1 MSPAP
6 PPQERAGPDEG
17 SAAARAQEIDALLVG
32 RIQAADEDA
41 LSTLYDRWVNQVYS
55 IAVHILGG
63 SDEADDVVERTF
75 SQIWRDAARYDPA
88 RGSVGSWIIVIAR
101 SHALTRRRA
110 DLRRVR
116 HDELRS
122 SYMENEGAI
131 SATSPLQNVEANEDR
146 ELVRGAVERLPEEQ
160 QRVVTM
166 AYFDGLS
173 QTEIAERLGI
183 PLGTVKTRVRLAIS
197 KLRAS
202 LGRLQ
207 GDR

>member
-1 MSPAP
+1 MSTAP
-6 PPQERAGPDEG
+6 PPQERPGPDEG

-32 RIQAADEDA
+32 RIQADDEGA

-63 SDEADDVVERTF
+63 DDEADDVVERTF
-75 SQIWRDAARYDPA
+75 SQVWRDAARYDAA
-88 RGSVGSWIIVIAR
+88 RGSVGAWIIVIAR

-116 HDELRS
+116 HDELRT

-131 SATSPLQNVEANEDR
+131 SVSSPLQNVEAKEDR
-146 ELVRGAVERLPEEQ
+146 ELIRGAVGRLPEEQ
-160 QRVVTM
+160 QRVVRM

-173 QTEIAERLGI
+173 QSEIAERLGV

>member
-1 MSPAP
+1 MSSAP
-6 PPQERAGPDEG
+6 PPQNRVSPDEG
-17 SAAARAQEIDALLVG
+17 SAPARAQETDALLVG
-32 RIQAADEDA
+32 RIQAEDEGA
-41 LSTLYDRWVNQVYS
+41 LSTLYDRWVDQVYS

-75 SQIWRDAARYDPA
+75 SQVWRDAERYDPA
-88 RGSVGSWIIVIAR
+88 RGSVASWIIVIAR
-101 SHALTRRRA
+101 SQALTRRRS

-116 HDELRS
+116 HDEMRTT
-122 SYMENEGAI
+122 YMENEGAV
-131 SATSPLQNVEANEDR
+131 SVSSPLQNMEASEDR
-146 ELVRGAVERLPEEQ
+146 ELIRGAVGRLPEDQ
-160 QRVVTM
+160 QRVVRM

-202 LGRLQ
+202 LGGLQ
-207 GDR
+207 SDR